1 MVNFL
6 IAGKITL
13 IFNHLKQCVMTA
25 LHGLSPQV
33 SIILPTYNESQNIIS
48 ILKSIRA
55 NIPKGILAETIV
67 VDDNSPDGTGRIVD
81 DYIEN
86 LRKFA
91 KDTVNVIHRK
101 AKRGGLASAILNG
114 IQNAKADII
123 VVMDSDFSHP
133 PQVIPRLLE
142 TLKQYQ
148 CDLVVASR
156 YVQGGHTDGWTIKRK
171 IISKCGAIIA
181 KLGLHVKTKD
191 PMSGFFA
198 FKRNIINGLTFDALG
213 YKFLLELLVKADK
226 TITVKEIP
234 YTFVNRKLGQS
245 KLDASLY
252 ETGTEYLRAVWKL
265 YKSKK
270 MSEETAE
277 KRKSVRFFSKA
288 ARFFTVGASG
298 FVINYLVSTLF
309 VSGMTDFWY
318 LQANMF
324 GIMASLSTNFILN
337 KMWTFEDRDF
347 GLKRTFSQYGR
358 FAVFSSLGAAVQ
370 LGAVYWLVDTHG
382 VSYPLALFTAITMAA
397 FSNFIL
403 NKKLTFREKVW
414 D

>member
-1 MVNFL
+1 
-6 IAGKITL
+6 
-13 IFNHLKQCVMTA
+13 MTTS
-25 LHGLSPQV
+25 SPQV

-48 ILKSIRA
+48 ILKSIRE

-67 VDDNSPDGTGRIVD
+67 VDDNSPDGTGRMVD
-81 DYIEN
+81 DYIQN
-86 LRKFA
+86 VRKFA
-91 KDTVNVIHRK
+91 KDTVNIIHRK
-101 AKRGGLASAILNG
+101 AKQGGLASAILNG

-142 TLKQYQ
+142 TIKQYQ
-148 CDLVVASR
+148 CDLVIASR
-156 YVQGGHTDGWTIKRK
+156 YVQGGNTYGWTMKRK
-171 IISKCGAIIA
+171 IISKCGAMIA
-181 KLGLHVKTKD
+181 KLGLRVKTKD
-191 PMSGFFA
+191 PMSGFFV

-234 YTFVNRKLGQS
+234 YTFVNRKLGES
-245 KLDASLY
+245 KLDASIY
-252 ETGTEYLRAVWKL
+252 KTGVEYMHAVWKL

-270 MSEETAE
+270 LRDEPTE

-298 FVINYLVSTLF
+298 FLINYLVSTLF
-309 VSGMTDFWY
+309 TSGVADFWY
-318 LQANMF
+318 LQANVL
-324 GIMASLSTNFILN
+324 GIITSLSTNFILN
-337 KMWTFEDRDF
+337 KIWTFEDPDF
-347 GLKRTFSQYGR
+347 GLRRTLSQYGR

-370 LGAVYWLVDTHG
+370 LGVVYWLVDTYG
-382 VSYPLALFTAITMAA
+382 MSYPFALFIAITIGA

-403 NKKLTFREKVW
+403 NKKLTFRENVW
-414 D
+414 E